1 MLGAYDVRYMPL
13 IVVNGKILA
22 NFVTEFTKCATS
34 EGKEIIGVMTTLAS
48 VILPWEMYIDGVVN
62 RKWAGDRYCVGNP

>member
-1 MLGAYDVRYMPL
+1 M
-13 IVVNGKILA
+13 
-22 NFVTEFTKCATS
+22 TEFTKCAAS

-48 VILPWEMYIDGVVN
+48 VILPWEVYIDGVVN